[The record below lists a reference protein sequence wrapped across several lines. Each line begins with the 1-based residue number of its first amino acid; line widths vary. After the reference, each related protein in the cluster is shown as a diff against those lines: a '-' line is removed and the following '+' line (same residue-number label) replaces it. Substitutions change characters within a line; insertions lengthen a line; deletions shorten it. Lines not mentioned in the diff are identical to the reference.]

1 MDDKTYEIR
10 IKKGHAKKNETSK
23 GGTLRYCIKE
33 GHARLMPDDIEQTM
47 QNLWLIYYFL
57 IILYLQ

>member
-1 MDDKTYEIR
+1 MDDRTYEIR
-10 IKKGHAKKNETSK
+10 
-23 GGTLRYCIKE
+23 IKE